1 MPLLLLLTTTTTPSP
16 LMAPLPLLTPA
27 PPLMPMLP
35 HRPTAPLPPRL
46 PLPPLLPLLARPPL
60 PGLYPR
66 PQLLSALA
74 SFISRGGDAKPY
86 KEEEEEESL
95 SALANKFGELP
106 AKATAIGGPLGTMA
120 GTVVPMVMGGGTP
133 GGSDIH
139 IGQMLATA
147 PDRPSSTPNMEYA
160 PMMKLAMPLL
170 LGGGGSDQLNAAVT
184 QAFASSE
191 AAKTL
196 GLTELFGA

>member
-1 MPLLLLLTTTTTPSP
+1 M
-16 LMAPLPLLTPA
+16 
-27 PPLMPMLP
+27 
-35 HRPTAPLPPRL
+35 
-46 PLPPLLPLLARPPL
+46 PPLLPLLARPPL

-120 GTVVPMVMGGGTP
+120 GTVVPMVMGGGTAVVAFGP
-133 GGSDIH
+133 YENKAPI
-139 IGQMLATA
+139 ILIPPMLA
-147 PDRPSSTPNMEYA
+147 S
-160 PMMKLAMPLL
+160 KLR
-170 LGGGGSDQLNAAVT
+170 
-184 QAFASSE
+184 
-191 AAKTL
+191 
-196 GLTELFGA
+196 